1 MMLEWLATHAQ
12 QAVEHN
18 GGNGDAAMVE
28 RVLAGSFAL
37 RGLVPLLLARSLTSS
52 RAFLSIF
59 VSRLVAKQPSVLLPT
74 KPNPKPF
81 NPPGGSIAGVEAQ
94 QLYLT
99 ASSSLNFAQMTL
111 AMASQAVEHKKRT
124 QGSRAPDGLRDAWIG
139 LVQQFERESEGDDED
154 DFVFEVCVSAAKL
167 KREADNAVVFAPS
180 RFARPCHGCR
190 KSTTTYNQPGDR
202 AVTLCRRCLVH
213 SWAAEAD
220 LAAAMQ
226 HQLPSGMLPHLGY
239 PSLTGCRRP
248 WRERLP
254 TKSSTW
260 TSDATQFNTF
270 VTLSDAPATLRR

>member
-1 MMLEWLATHAQ
+1 MRPARLLHACATLTFSVPDGDYYTSEAHYIAACTPPPGLASASELFPAHAPKAYACMMLEWLATHAQ

-18 GGNGDAAMVE
+18 GGKGDASMVE

-154 DFVFEVCVSAAKL
+154 DFVFEVC
-167 KREADNAVVFAPS
+167 
-180 RFARPCHGCR
+180 G
-190 KSTTTYNQPGDR
+190 
-202 AVTLCRRCLVH
+202 
-213 SWAAEAD
+213 
-220 LAAAMQ
+220 
-226 HQLPSGMLPHLGY
+226 
-239 PSLTGCRRP
+239 
-248 WRERLP
+248 
-254 TKSSTW
+254 
-260 TSDATQFNTF
+260 
-270 VTLSDAPATLRR
+270 